1 MWAKIKCKKGF
12 FIPTIAIYLIFL
24 FSFVVFQVIQIVDY
38 QVITMNQ
45 RKQLELYYI
54 REQAIKWVEQDL
66 KKQYP
71 QYCIVPT
78 IYTSKTYGEGTV
90 KVKRSCI
97 RQEPDLKYRK
107 QLKDYENMRP
117 LYKLLNMGPNNV
129 SNINYEAKQLIL
141 MALVTMQIDKE
152 WVGLPF
158 DIGDI
163 SLEAAAKQ
171 KILKKVPFWLIYML
185 DIDYQGQR
193 HEMMLITNPK
203 NDKVEQVFFT

>member
-1 MWAKIKCKKGF
+1 MWEKIKCKKGF
-12 FIPTIAIYLIFL
+12 FIPTISIYLIFL
-24 FSFVVFQVIQIVDY
+24 FSFVIFQVIQIVDY

-71 QYCIVPT
+71 QYCVVPT
-78 IYTSKTYGEGTV
+78 IYTSKAYGEGSV

-97 RQEPDLKYRK
+97 RQEPAPKYRK
-107 QLKDYENMRP
+107 QLKDYKDMKP
-117 LYKLLNMGPNNV
+117 LYKLLNMGPNNI
-129 SNINYEAKQLIL
+129 SNANYEAKQLIL

-163 SLEAAAKQ
+163 SPEARAKQ
-171 KILKKVPFWLIYML
+171 KTLKKVPFLLVYML